1 MLFSWI
7 ELESIVQKF
16 VERRKEKDEG
26 IVQLTSIL
34 DRLTENVKVM
44 EQEIQTLELAG
55 GNGSECEEQCEEI
68 HSSGA
73 TMTGKVVT
81 RNLISE
87 NIVERGKLDQ
97 NSHSFNPLPAN
108 PDGEEQVDEKR

>member
-55 GNGSECEEQCEEI
+55 GDRSECEEQCEEI

>member
-7 ELESIVQKF
+7 ELESIVKKF

-55 GNGSECEEQCEEI
+55 GDGSECEEQCEEI

-87 NIVERGKLDQ
+87 NFVERGKLDQ

>member
-55 GNGSECEEQCEEI
+55 GDGSECEEQCEEI

>member
-55 GNGSECEEQCEEI
+55 GDGSECEEQCEEI

-108 PDGEEQVDEKR
+108 PDGEQVDEKR

>member
-55 GNGSECEEQCEEI
+55 GDGSECEEQCEEI

-73 TMTGKVVT
+73 TMTGQVVT

>member
-1 MLFSWI
+1 MFFSWI

-55 GNGSECEEQCEEI
+55 GDGSECEEQCEEI

>member
-44 EQEIQTLELAG
+44 EQEIQTLQLAG
-55 GNGSECEEQCEEI
+55 GDGSECEEQCEEI

>member
-55 GNGSECEEQCEEI
+55 GNGSECEEIQT
-68 HSSGA
+68 SVA
-73 TMTGKVVT
+73 TMTGQVVT

-87 NIVERGKLDQ
+87 NIVERSMLDQ
-97 NSHSFNPLPAN
+97 NSNSLNPLPAN

>member
-55 GNGSECEEQCEEI
+55 GDGSECEEQCEEI

-87 NIVERGKLDQ
+87 NIVEWGKLDQ

>member
-34 DRLTENVKVM
+34 DRLTENVKVI

-55 GNGSECEEQCEEI
+55 GDGSECEEQCEEI

>member
-1 MLFSWI
+1 
-7 ELESIVQKF
+7 
-16 VERRKEKDEG
+16 
-26 IVQLTSIL
+26 
-34 DRLTENVKVM
+34 M

-68 HSSGA
+68 QTSVV
-73 TMTGKVVT
+73 TMTGQVVT

-87 NIVERGKLDQ
+87 NIVERSMLDP
-97 NSHSFNPLPAN
+97 NSNSFNPLPAN

>member
-16 VERRKEKDEG
+16 VEQRKEKDEG

-55 GNGSECEEQCEEI
+55 GDGSECEEQCEEI